1 MAVLKNVENKIKLV
15 MIVSCLFLAGCI
27 VVSLGSIIIAKGMVD
42 DAHKKIYVLDGN
54 VPVLV
59 KQTDMSETFD
69 VEAKSDIEMFHHL
82 FFTLAPDDKYIQYTM
97 QKAMYLIDETG
108 LAQYNAL
115 KEKGF
120 YNNVIGTSTICSIFC
135 DSIKLNKDSLNFT
148 YYGRQRIERRTSI
161 LMRQIVT
168 AGSLRR
174 VPRTENNPHGI
185 LITNWRTLVNKDLE
199 EKKKSEY

>member
-15 MIVSCLFLAGCI
+15 MIVSCLFLVGC
-27 VVSLGSIIIAKGMVD
+27 VVISLGSVIIAKTMVD

-54 VPVLV
+54 VPILV

-69 VEAKSDIEMFHHL
+69 VEAKSDIKMFHHL

-135 DSIKLNKDSLNFT
+135 DSIKLNTDSLSFT

-161 LMRQIVT
+161 LMRQIIT
-168 AGSLRR
+168 AGNLRR

-199 EKKKSEY
+199 EQKKSDY